1 MIVKLPT
8 SRRFVSSSSVHRV
21 QVVELAARVVRE
33 HGLPD
38 LVVNNAGCYYIQHFR
53 CEPDCGFSVL
63 LKTIHR
69 LHDPTIG
76 FHNDGECIAAV
87 TATTPAGAACSTSTS
102 WATSCSWRRWSHP

>member
-8 SRRFVSSSSVHRV
+8 SRRFASSSSGHRV

-53 CEPDCGFSVL
+53 CETDCVQCS
-63 LKTIHR
+63 
-69 LHDPTIG
+69 
-76 FHNDGECIAAV
+76 AAN
-87 TATTPAGAACSTSTS
+87 
-102 WATSCSWRRWSHP
+102 HPSDSQ

>member
-8 SRRFVSSSSVHRV
+8 SRRFASSSSGYRV

-53 CEPDCGFSVL
+53 CETLVL
-63 LKTIHR
+63 HTNHR
-69 LHDPTIG
+69 LHNR
-76 FHNDGECIAAV
+76 F
-87 TATTPAGAACSTSTS
+87 SQ
-102 WATSCSWRRWSHP
+102 